1 MGQPKNVDKGV
12 AGIKLAIG
20 IQKESGGNVNILA
33 RMGIF
38 PAAYCKLLSPRT
50 TSRILFSNKD
60 RPYFLMARFIRIPD
74 PQ

>member
-38 PAAYCKLLSPRT
+38 PNRIYPFRT
-50 TSRILFSNKD
+50 ILGTGLYGPELCIQGAFS
-60 RPYFLMARFIRIPD
+60 FIP
-74 PQ
+74 